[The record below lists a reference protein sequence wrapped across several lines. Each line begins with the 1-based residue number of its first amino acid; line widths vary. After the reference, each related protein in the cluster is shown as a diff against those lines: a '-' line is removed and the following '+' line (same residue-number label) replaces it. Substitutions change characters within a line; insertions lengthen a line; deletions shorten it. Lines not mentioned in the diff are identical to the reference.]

1 MLFSW
6 FMFFIKQVVFL
17 YEQTNLH
24 PAACNPQQRL
34 HFMKPIRLMS
44 GFFTVGVWTLLSRV
58 LGFLREVMILSLIGP
73 GPLMDAFVAAFRLPN
88 MFRRFFAEGAF
99 NAAFV
104 PMFSKRLEGEDGAGE
119 FAQNAFAGLFFV
131 VTVLTALGMVFMPAL
146 VWLTAEGFSGDGRFG
161 LTVDYGRIA
170 FPYILFMSLSALFSG
185 ILNAT
190 GRFAVAA
197 AAPVLLNIFVIA
209 ALSIAALTNSPA
221 INWLIWAIPVAGAA
235 QLALTWNAA
244 AKAGFKLRP
253 ARPRWNADMR
263 DLVVIALPAALASG
277 VMQINLVV
285 GQLVA
290 SQYENAVSWLFA
302 ADRLYQLPLGV
313 VGIAVGVVL
322 LPDLS
327 RRLRAGDDEGAKS
340 ALSRAAEIS
349 LALTIPSAVALIV
362 IPLTLVSVLFE
373 RGASGTDDSAAIATA
388 VMIYGLGL
396 PAFVLQKI
404 VQPLYFARED
414 TRRPF
419 YFAIVAM
426 VVNAALAVGL
436 APYVNWLAPAIAA
449 TVAGWA
455 MYGML
460 AIGARRFGDTARV
473 DDRFRRRIWRIMAAS
488 LIMGAVVWFANL
500 QMSPLLALPWWRGL
514 GLVVLIVIAAVTYFG
529 SGQWIGAFKLSEF
542 KAAMRRGR

>member
-1 MLFSW
+1 
-6 FMFFIKQVVFL
+6 
-17 YEQTNLH
+17 
-24 PAACNPQQRL
+24 
-34 HFMKPIRLMS
+34 MKPIRLMS
-44 GFFTVGVWTLLSRV
+44 GFFTVGVWTLLSRI
-58 LGFLREVMILSLIGP
+58 LGFVREVMILSLIGP
-73 GPLMDAFVAAFRLPN
+73 GPMMDAFVAAFRLPN

-104 PMFSKRLEGEDGAGE
+104 PMFSKRLEGEDGAAE
-119 FAQNAFAGLFFV
+119 FAQNAFSGLFFV
-131 VTVLTALGMVFMPAL
+131 VTLLTALGMIFMPGL
-146 VWLTAEGFSGDGRFG
+146 VWLTAEGFSGDGRFDI
-161 LTVDYGRIA
+161 TVGFGRIV

-197 AAPVLLNIFVIA
+197 AAPVLLNIAVI
-209 ALSIAALTNSPA
+209 SALTFAAVTGGEA
-221 INWLIWAIPVAGAA
+221 IHWLIWAIPLAGIA
-235 QLALTWNAA
+235 QLALTWHAA
-244 AKAGFKLRP
+244 AQAGFSLRIK
-253 ARPRWNADMR
+253 RLRWNTDMR

-327 RRLRAGDDEGAKS
+327 RRLRAGDDAGAKT

-349 LALTIPSAVALIV
+349 LALTIPSAVALMV
-362 IPLTLVSVLFE
+362 IPLTLVSILFE

-419 YFAIVAM
+419 YFAIIAM
-426 VVNAALAVGL
+426 LINAGLAVGL
-436 APYVNWLAPAIAA
+436 APVANWLAPAIAA

-455 MYGML
+455 MYAML
-460 AIGARRFGDTARV
+460 AVGARGFGDAARV
-473 DDRFRRRIWRIMAAS
+473 DARFRKRIWRIIAAS
-488 LIMGAVVWFANL
+488 LLMGVALWFFNIQFSA
-500 QMSPLLALPWWRGL
+500 LLSLPWWRGL
-514 GLVVLIVIAAVTYFG
+514 GLLILMVIGSLVYFG
-529 SGQWIGAFKLSEF
+529 SGQMLGAFKLSEF